1 MSDIKNKVKTFI
13 RLLFGIY
20 TANDY
25 IRLGRYLAGGGT
37 AKFVKKKFDR
47 IGVVYHLE
55 IPNFKIIGRNLV
67 LAHPSGITVN
77 PQAIIGDDCVIFKN
91 VTIGSIRSGKREGVP
106 QIGNHCVIGAGAF
119 VCGGI
124 HVGDNVLIAA
134 NSFVD
139 FDVPDNSIVIGNPGA
154 IHHKENA
161 TKDYPS
167 TFGV

>member
-1 MSDIKNKVKTFI
+1 MSDIKHRVKTFI
-13 RLLFGIY
+13 RLLLGIY

-25 IRLGRYLAGGGT
+25 IRLGRYLAEGGT
-37 AKFVKKKFDR
+37 SKFVKKKFER

-55 IPNFKIIGRNLV
+55 IPNFKTIGRNLV

-106 QIGNHCVIGAGAF
+106 QIGNYCVIGAGAF

-124 HVGDNVLIAA
+124 HIGDNVLIAA
-134 NSFVD
+134 N
-139 FDVPDNSIVIGNPGA
+139 
-154 IHHKENA
+154 
-161 TKDYPS
+161 
-167 TFGV
+167 